1 MNFKACRE
9 GFPGR
14 LKSLRKK
21 RHLSKAE
28 LARLIQVGDYMVG
41 RYERGEAFPSMDTL
55 FRIRHVF
62 SVDMEYLL
70 CGHDLSDMRLMP
82 FYISKM
88 ITEADPD
95 QMLDIN
101 SLLLASQNL
110 LKDENDSDGCRFAD
124 SQPAY
129 EGGIVE
135 DRLEIRKRK
144 GKDSA
149 GEAADADVY
158 IDMSADGDGRA
169 SEDGLSSEEKPLTGD
184 LQGSEN
190 ESVSDDLHSS
200 DDGPV

>member
-28 LARLIQVGDYMVG
+28 LARLIQVGDYMIG

-110 LKDENDSDGCRFAD
+110 LKNETDSDDYRFANN
-124 SQPAY
+124 QVAY
-129 EGGIVE
+129 EGGVVE
-135 DRLEIRKRK
+135 DRLEISK
-144 GKDSA
+144 GKVKDSA

-158 IDMSADGDGRA
+158 IDVPADGDGRS
-169 SEDGLSSEEKPLTGD
+169 SEDEHSSEEKPMSGD
-184 LQGSEN
+184 LYSSED
-190 ESVSDDLHSS
+190 ESVSDDLDSS
-200 DDGPV
+200 EDGPV